1 MEILL
6 KNKIRLSCNRYVTL
20 IMNVFGFHNLTISFS
35 IHLISLSILFTT
47 KVSEYVYILLKYL
60 SMSGYVYLNLNST
73 NINFYLYQSCTCL
86 HSIKVIKYV
95 ELCLPLLLLM

>member
-20 IMNVFGFHNLTISFS
+20 IMNVFEFHNLTISFS

-73 NINFYLYQSCTCL
+73 NINFYLYQSCTSTYIRVVLIFFFFFC
-86 HSIKVIKYV
+86 SD
-95 ELCLPLLLLM
+95 